1 MLLNRESALTRY
13 QGLSEGTPVYSRDDE
28 KLGKV
33 RELGDDSFTIEKGF
47 FFPKDFLI
55 RYDDIQDIQDN
66 GIHLNISKDELSEWR
81 NESYAGWNQVDDIN
95 QGRLNAQPKDQY
107 RNLYQDRTFAG
118 KTTEQVRVPVSEE
131 ELQVSKTMREAGQVR
146 LRKIVHTELRHFT
159 VPVMREEVRVE
170 RVPVGERG
178 ATGPMDQ
185 ANAFK
190 ETEINVPVMEEEVTI
205 SKRPVTKEEVRVSK
219 ERTTEERP
227 VEGEIRKEEV
237 RVEKEGDIKRKKTA

>member
-1 MLLNRESALTRY
+1 MLLNRETALARH

-33 RELGDDSFTIEKGF
+33 RDLGDDSFTIEKGF

-66 GIHLNISKDELSEWR
+66 GIHLKITKDELSNWQ

-95 QGRLNAQPKDQY
+95 QGRLDAQPKDEY
-107 RNLYQDRTFAG
+107 RNLYQDRNFGGAA
-118 KTTEQVRVPVSEE
+118 TEQVRVPVAEE
-131 ELQVSKTMREAGQVR
+131 ELQVSKTMREAGRVR

-170 RVPVGERG
+170 RVPVNQTE
-178 ATGPMDQ
+178 ATGQMDQ

-190 ETEINVPVMEEEVTI
+190 ETETNIPVMEEEVTV
-205 SKRPVTKEEVRVSK
+205 SKRPVTKEEVRISK
-219 ERTTEERP
+219 GRVTEERP